1 MVRYLLQESYPGLL
15 YGKVRVPNGRLTYEQ
30 AKVVAHISEKFC
42 RGEVEITSRQQLQVR
57 WIELENLPEIL
68 EALQN
73 VGLTTLQTG
82 MDNIRNVT
90 GDPLTGLAE
99 DSLIDTLRLT
109 REITNVFLGKK
120 KYTDMPRKLNVAVL
134 GSRTDSINAMFN
146 DICLYLAERDGKL
159 GFNVYLG
166 GKMGSG
172 GPVRAIDMDMF
183 IEPYEAP
190 DLCKVVFDIYST
202 FGNRENRSRNRLFFL
217 LQEWGLT
224 G

>member
-1 MVRYLLQESYPGLL
+1 M
-15 YGKVRVPNGRLTYEQ
+15 
-30 AKVVAHISEKFC
+30 
-42 RGEVEITSRQQLQVR
+42 R

-120 KYTDMPRKLNVAVL
+120 KYADMPRKLNVAVL

-202 FGNRENRSRNRLFFL
+202 FGNREDRSRNRLFFL
-217 LQEWGLT
+217 LQE
-224 G
+224 